1 MSPPSSGKNYTDLQY
16 KKFIAEFIEIMI
28 YESIPNFEL
37 MIMKYPIVD
46 EAMLRVLGGL
56 VGRFREVGNNKNKK

>member
-1 MSPPSSGKNYTDLQY
+1 ML
-16 KKFIAEFIEIMI
+16 

-56 VGRFREVGNNKNKK
+56 VGRFGNNKSNKSPAIS